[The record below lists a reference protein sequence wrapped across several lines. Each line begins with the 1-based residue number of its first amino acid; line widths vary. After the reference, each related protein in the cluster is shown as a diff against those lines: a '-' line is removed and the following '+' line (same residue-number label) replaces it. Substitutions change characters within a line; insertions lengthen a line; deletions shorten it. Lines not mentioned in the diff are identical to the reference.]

1 MRRFA
6 FSIGAS
12 FAAYAACATLAMAS
26 SFGPLVTP
34 SQLKAG
40 LASTAPI
47 ILDIRAKGY
56 DAGHIE
62 GAISAPYGLFRGP
75 SNDPGQVPALDK
87 LEASYERL
95 GLTLDRPVVV
105 VSQGDT
111 DSDFGAAARV
121 YWTLKSS
128 GFKDLSILNGGA
140 SNWANAGFAFS
151 TTPVTPAPTQLSIQ
165 WNNAWTADTPAVN
178 QIVEGQAKAILVDA
192 RPTPF
197 FEGKKMHD
205 AAARPGTLPGAQNLP
220 YSQFFSPGATAIAP
234 KLDVTA
240 LKVKLGIQD
249 GDEVVSFCNTGHWA
263 ATDWFALSELAGIDN
278 VKLYPGSMVEY
289 SATDGEMAN
298 TPGLIANFLNQL
310 RGGN

>member
-1 MRRFA
+1 MKRFA
-6 FSIGAS
+6 YSAMLGLAASALGAT
-12 FAAYAACATLAMAS
+12 AAIAS
-26 SFGPLVTP
+26 TFGPLVTP
-34 SQLKAG
+34 AQLEAG
-40 LASTAPI
+40 LEPDAPI
-47 ILDIRAKGY
+47 LLDIRPKGY
-56 DAGHIE
+56 DAGHIA
-62 GAISAPYGLFRGP
+62 GAVSAPYGLFRGP
-75 SNDPGQVPALDK
+75 SNDPGQVPALDT
-87 LEASYERL
+87 LEATYERL

-140 SNWANAGFAFS
+140 SNWANAGLAFS

-178 QIVEGQAKAILVDA
+178 QIVEGQAKAVLVDA

-205 AAARPGTLPGAQNLP
+205 AAARPGTLPGAQSLP

-234 KLDVTA
+234 KPDVTA
-240 LKVKLGIQD
+240 LKAKLGLQD

-289 SATDGEMAN
+289 SATKGDMEN
-298 TPGLIANFLNQL
+298 TPGLITNFLNQL
-310 RGGN
+310 RGGI